1 ITHSIPEAVF
11 LGDRVV
17 VMTPRPGRIA
27 EVIEVSHSRPRALD
41 LMAAPEFGRVTSHIR
56 RLLKAGGAFD

>member
-1 ITHSIPEAVF
+1 VF

-27 EVIEVSHSRPRALD
+27 EVLSIELPRPRELD
-41 LMAAPEFGRVTSHIR
+41 AMSTPEFGAHVRNVRS
-56 RLLKAGGAFD
+56 LLNARGMTH